1 MKPSEFWN
9 CTYRELYVFVK
20 ANNSKSEEDYKKNIV
35 LFDALGNKI
44 IDVIGRKRPK
54 GISLV
59 KNTFKKL
66 FEEEL
71 EPTYHQQTPEEQIRI
86 LRSMK

>member
-1 MKPSEFWN
+1 MQPSEFWN
-9 CTYRELYVFVK
+9 CTYKELYMYVN
-20 ANNSKSEEDYKKNIV
+20 ANSLQREEDYKKQIV

-44 IDVIGRKRPK
+44 IDIIGRKHPK
-54 GISLV
+54 NISLV
-59 KNTFKKL
+59 HNTFKNL

-71 EPTYHQQTPEEQIRI
+71 QPAFHYQTIDEQIKI